1 TAEAHA
7 RALADLLEDTR
18 PDSEPHARAL
28 LTLGL
33 IKARAE
39 QYDQAIAV
47 LEEALEMMAFL
58 ELGPEQINALAQ
70 VGVVLENAV
79 EYDRALERFRSAAS
93 LSKTMDKKRLLAR
106 QHTSIGRVYDLR
118 LNQYAKARV
127 SYAKAFEI
135 YRELEDPEGMALAL
149 LDMGR
154 CHRLMG
160 NFNKATAH
168 FQRTLNLIGEDPAF
182 ERISAKTRME
192 QANNAWFQA
201 RYQEAFDLQQGVFE
215 LSRERQWQLEQV
227 MALNTG
233 GLIWWTLGDR
243 ERALRELKDAL
254 SLAERLNVRQDEVAT
269 TLNNLG
275 LVYRDMGLYEEAIQV
290 LNQALA
296 IDRKINSRWGIAYDL
311 KNLALTH
318 VRMGRP
324 KKALP
329 FFEEALQH
337 ATAIGNRINQ
347 AKILVGL
354 GESLALLHRPAEA
367 SDAFRTALAHAEA
380 MAVRETRWR
389 ALYGL
394 SGISLGNGDV
404 SAARDLLNRAVDVI
418 EDMRAEIK
426 VDRLKDGFITDKT
439 AVYESLVGLL
449 ADQGDISGA
458 FDVAE
463 RSRARNLI
471 DLLGNQRLSLSGAVE
486 QALYDRERSLK
497 AMMAE
502 QRTLAA
508 QAEDPGERQI
518 YQAELQR
525 LRDRYTDLIAE
536 IRRRHPELAGLVS
549 VSAARLSDVQSL
561 LEPGVALAAYY
572 VIPDEI
578 LCWVLTRES
587 VELTRSPVGRQ
598 TLERSIRDFRRM
610 IQNLEPLE
618 RQSKEIYQ
626 WVFAPIADKVK
637 GIEILGIVP
646 HGPLHYLSFATLYD
660 GSAFVAEQVPL
671 FYLPSAGIL
680 RYTLARRADEKNLRV
695 LAVGNPDLGNQ
706 ALDLP
711 FSEREVGA
719 IGWNFPDI
727 TVMTREK
734 ATESWVVRNIEKF
747 GIIHLASHGEFDPV
761 NPLFSAVKLVGDSA
775 ADGNLEASEIF
786 GLRITADLVVLSACQ
801 TGLGK
806 ITGGDDIVG
815 MNRALLY
822 SQVLQDRKQGPEPAQ
837 GHAARQEPVSP
848 SGVLGRV
855 CFDGRLP
862 IMRISIF
869 RVVMRCINVIREITG
884 GNDS

>member
-1 TAEAHA
+1 MPGIGSDTVRDHLVILLGVACEAEAVAETIVRNRKVRDSDGLKTRYRDLLSQYRSELEIATASAARNAPPGLMGMLKAEPAEAIDIMEILPETGVLIRLFEREAQGNTWTAFVVTPDDVRTASVSLTGLQEEEQAGPVVVAYERAAHLPPLGKATLALSATHLFRSFENRNPFRRKVLALPSLGHLPLPFTEAVLDPSAEEKDILAELPGAHTLWFDGPVTLGGSVPTRQGRRPEPRVFVKLKQGRGHSLTSLAGLLGHASLVATPRASLKAAYPVGHILSLYGVPSVLISRIPQTGSKFVSSFFEAYVDASLQEAVQEGEGRSGSTEDRIVLGYWGMAREAAHAFARRRFKAVVRQAAAAFKAKTYAIALARFEDALDVASETGGLARYLPDLHRYARESAYQIGDLATAEAHA

-275 LVYRDMGLYEEAIQV
+275 LVYRDMGLYEEAIQA

-404 SAARDLLNRAVDVI
+404 S
-418 EDMRAEIK
+418 
-426 VDRLKDGFITDKT
+426 
-439 AVYESLVGLL
+439 
-449 ADQGDISGA
+449 
-458 FDVAE
+458 
-463 RSRARNLI
+463 
-471 DLLGNQRLSLSGAVE
+471 
-486 QALYDRERSLK
+486 
-497 AMMAE
+497 
-502 QRTLAA
+502 
-508 QAEDPGERQI
+508 
-518 YQAELQR
+518 
-525 LRDRYTDLIAE
+525 
-536 IRRRHPELAGLVS
+536 
-549 VSAARLSDVQSL
+549 
-561 LEPGVALAAYY
+561 
-572 VIPDEI
+572 
-578 LCWVLTRES
+578 
-587 VELTRSPVGRQ
+587 
-598 TLERSIRDFRRM
+598 
-610 IQNLEPLE
+610 
-618 RQSKEIYQ
+618 
-626 WVFAPIADKVK
+626 
-637 GIEILGIVP
+637 
-646 HGPLHYLSFATLYD
+646 
-660 GSAFVAEQVPL
+660 
-671 FYLPSAGIL
+671 
-680 RYTLARRADEKNLRV
+680 
-695 LAVGNPDLGNQ
+695 
-706 ALDLP
+706 
-711 FSEREVGA
+711 
-719 IGWNFPDI
+719 
-727 TVMTREK
+727 
-734 ATESWVVRNIEKF
+734 
-747 GIIHLASHGEFDPV
+747 
-761 NPLFSAVKLVGDSA
+761 
-775 ADGNLEASEIF
+775 
-786 GLRITADLVVLSACQ
+786 
-801 TGLGK
+801 
-806 ITGGDDIVG
+806 
-815 MNRALLY
+815 
-822 SQVLQDRKQGPEPAQ
+822 
-837 GHAARQEPVSP
+837 
-848 SGVLGRV
+848 
-855 CFDGRLP
+855 
-862 IMRISIF
+862 
-869 RVVMRCINVIREITG
+869 
-884 GNDS
+884 